1 MPGKQLTVLPRSAE
15 SCGANSEG
23 APIAEMTALERC
35 RVRLGPVDELNIR
48 LLLRVSPAQRL
59 RTMLDLQDILLDG
72 LRSRLRKAHPDLSD
86 YQIGLLMFQ
95 RLKQNG

>member
-1 MPGKQLTVLPRSAE
+1 MAE
-15 SCGANSEG
+15 L
-23 APIAEMTALERC
+23 TALERC
-35 RVRLGPVDELNIR
+35 RARLGPVDELNIR

-72 LRSRLRKAHPDLSD
+72 LRHRLRKAHPDLSD
-86 YQIGLLMFQ
+86 YQLCLLMFQ

>member
-1 MPGKQLTVLPRSAE
+1 MAE
-15 SCGANSEG
+15 L
-23 APIAEMTALERC
+23 TALERC
-35 RVRLGPVDELNIR
+35 RMRLGPVDELAIR

-72 LRSRLRKAHPDLSD
+72 LRYRLRQAHPDLSD
-86 YQIGLLMFQ
+86 YQICLLMFQ